1 MLTFLRWYPTRFTTA
16 VAALLACTA
25 ARPACAQPLAREA
38 ARFAERLNDEPEEEL
53 GLEFPR
59 PRPATWDALDALV
72 LAALGAG
79 VQPHRLD
86 SLLATLPG
94 YRAPTEGE
102 GFRIGHTT
110 FYSSVP
116 RETPSYYVAPVR
128 VGGRTL
134 LLGLY
139 SLTYNGTGRM
149 SVYARRGG
157 RWRQTG
163 RVDARNPLAAH
174 LLPLGDTVLGLVTVE
189 TFVGADRQEGRIK
202 LWRLTPGG
210 LRIQH
215 AERGRFVD
223 YQVRATGSAV
233 AVQYDSVPKHLAAP
247 VLGPRLS
254 FRTTYR
260 ARGGRFVA
268 DTVSLAP
275 WVEVLE
281 SFYRLAPRGPRSLA
295 RSLVAAENAGL
306 YRLLLKAGEGSAWDA
321 GGDLARG
328 EGWVLV
334 SSGEGF
340 LRVVSRRG
348 PDGRWRIVYAQ
359 PARRPDG

>member
-1 MLTFLRWYPTRFTTA
+1 MLTRSSSRRLQIAITGA
-16 VAALLACTA
+16 VFLACTVA
-25 ARPACAQPLAREA
+25 SPAHAQPLAREV
-38 ARFAERLNDEPEEEL
+38 ARFAERLNEEPENEL
-53 GLEFPR
+53 GEGPAR
-59 PRPATWDALDALV
+59 PTPATWDALDAIV
-72 LAALGAG
+72 LAALGGG
-79 VQPHRLD
+79 VAPHRLD

-94 YRAPTEGE
+94 YHPPSEGA
-102 GFRIGHTT
+102 GFQLGRTT
-110 FYSSVP
+110 FYSSLP
-116 RETPSYYVAPVR
+116 QETPNYFVAPVR

-149 SVYARRGG
+149 SVYARTGG
-157 RWRQTG
+157 RWRRTA
-163 RVDARNPLAAH
+163 RVDARNPLTAH

-189 TFVGADRQEGRIK
+189 TFVGADRQEGRIE

-210 LRIQH
+210 LRLQH

-223 YQVRATGSAV
+223 YDVQATRSAV
-233 AVQYDSVPKHLAAP
+233 AVQYDSFPKHLAAP

-295 RSLVAAENAGL
+295 RSLVAGENEGL
-306 YRLLLKAGEGSAWDA
+306 YRLLARAREVDALDA

-328 EGWVLV
+328 EGWVLL
-334 SSGEGF
+334 SSDRGV

-348 PDGRWRIVYAQ
+348 PGGRWRIVYAR
-359 PARRPDG
+359 PARRPN